1 VKEETVLTPGMVI
14 TVHPQLVSKDKDA
27 TVWLADTYLIRE
39 GDAEALTRVDPAE
52 MKMVG

>member
-1 VKEETVLTPGMVI
+1 MVI